1 MDSNV
6 LLTLL
11 TLSEKLQGHPR
22 LSGMKTLVDEQINK
36 MQIDSDEEVKRLYVD
51 RKAYQD
57 KIAAEQAA
65 IVQGQT
71 VTQRAVGAHER
82 VDQVEFDKQQAER
95 DAATISEA
103 DKFAADQPKTDAE
116 ARVLA
121 EQNVNPGTGP
131 RAIPASPAIEPFA
144 PPEGS
149 SKWLEERNANSTS
162 NNNPV
167 PAPYVPQTESPLID
181 TPVSPSTTTNGTSTG
196 RRI

>member
-1 MDSNV
+1 MDINV

-36 MQIDSDEEVKRLYVD
+36 MQIDSDEEVKRLYAD

-57 KIAAEQAA
+57 KI
-65 IVQGQT
+65 
-71 VTQRAVGAHER
+71 
-82 VDQVEFDKQQAER
+82 
-95 DAATISEA
+95 
-103 DKFAADQPKTDAE
+103 AADQPKTDAE

-131 RAIPASPAIEPFA
+131 RAIPASPAIEPV
-144 PPEGS
+144 S
-149 SKWLEERNANSTS
+149 
-162 NNNPV
+162 
-167 PAPYVPQTESPLID
+167 APYVPQTESPLID

>member
-1 MDSNV
+1 MDTNG

-36 MQIDSDEEVKRLYVD
+36 MHIESEKEVAKLAVD
-51 RKAYQD
+51 KKNYQD

-65 IVQGQT
+65 IIQGRT
-71 VTQRAVGAHER
+71 VMQRAVGAHER
-82 VDQVEFDKQQAER
+82 IDQVEDDKRQVGLDQ
-95 DAATISEA
+95 ATIAEA
-103 DKFAADQPKTDAE
+103 DKFAKDQPKTDAE
-116 ARVLA
+116 ARAIA
-121 EQNVNPGTGP
+121 ERAGTAYNPAGPALSP

-149 SKWLEERNANSTS
+149 SKWVEERNASTEFDQ
-162 NNNPV
+162 NPV
-167 PAPYVPQTESPLID
+167 PAPYTPDPPL
-181 TPVSPSTTTNGTSTG
+181 TPNG